1 MIEQLKLQQDLGQ
14 LVKVLDDLLGLW
26 SLQDHLVLLEHLHGL
41 LDSPEQLP
49 GPGNLPGHRGQV
61 AGHWRVR
68 LVLLVSAGHHFDVA
82 AVVQEDALV
91 LLLDSQVRE
100 LEVLELAQQ
109 VQSPLGAGD
118 ALKPLVH
125 EGHDG
130 SLLGKHT
137 Q

>member
-49 GPGNLPGHRGQV
+49 GPGDLPGHGGQV